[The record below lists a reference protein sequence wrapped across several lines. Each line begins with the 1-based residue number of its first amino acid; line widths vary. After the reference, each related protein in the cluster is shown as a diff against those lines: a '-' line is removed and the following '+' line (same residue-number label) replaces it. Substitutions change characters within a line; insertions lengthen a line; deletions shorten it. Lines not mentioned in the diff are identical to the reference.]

1 MRHTYPDEYFIYLY
15 MDKVSFLNY
24 KGTKL
29 ELLEESRE
37 RERERGRERKSIEMA
52 QEMFR
57 KSFR

>member
-37 RERERGRERKSIEMA
+37 REREREKMGIEAGTERHETPSN
-52 QEMFR
+52 
-57 KSFR
+57 